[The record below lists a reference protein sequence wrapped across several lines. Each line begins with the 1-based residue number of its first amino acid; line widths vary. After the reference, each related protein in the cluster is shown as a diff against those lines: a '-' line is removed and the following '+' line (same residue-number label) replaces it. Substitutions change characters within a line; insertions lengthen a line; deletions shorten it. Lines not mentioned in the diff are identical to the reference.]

1 LSPQT
6 NTNSISGSNR
16 ATVIGTTLTANNS
29 LSSSNSNI
37 LAKKSAFETS
47 YNKENSPYSSSS
59 SSSTFRQPNST
70 SINSASTKPQITGNN
85 NSGGGINDPINARA
99 DFTNSSSSNNNINR
113 HTSLK
118 KLSPFGSN
126 TNTTNSTNFG
136 TESFEGT
143 NIDNSKMFSP
153 PSSKQNETNLITN
166 NRNFRYPQ
174 TNNSTSNILN
184 PNISN
189 NNQTS
194 SLNVSSGSINNVK
207 SLLNPNLTAATAAAA
222 AAVEAAASLQD
233 NKSKLMKSEH
243 FLKRNSTFN
252 EANDAVTKNINNQ
265 KGFNR
270 SPTTSVSSNNNNINN
285 AQLTPSPLSSV
296 SYPSELVSK
305 RTAIYQSKSV
315 DDELKQPIIINR
327 QANTTSNFRNKNHE
341 ILKDHS
347 PVDDIEMLS
356 TSPTSSTTSSSSS
369 SSYKE
374 NKRPSPSQNLVE
386 KLNNLN
392 NPNSSELSSSGSSRE
407 PSKLSLSEK
416 MKLFSVGTSGVNV
429 NISNAQSVNESSTDG
444 ISRQKSLN
452 KRGFN
457 RFQTQVNYCF

>member
-1 LSPQT
+1 MSPQT
-6 NTNSISGSNR
+6 NTNSISASNR

-37 LAKKSAFETS
+37 LAKKSAFETN

-70 SINSASTKPQITGNN
+70 NINSASTKSQITGNN
-85 NSGGGINDPINARA
+85 NSGGGSNDAINART
-99 DFTNSSSSNNNINR
+99 DYTNSSSSNNNINR

-126 TNTTNSTNFG
+126 TNTTNNNNFG
-136 TESFEGT
+136 TESLEGT
-143 NIDNSKMFSP
+143 NINKSKMFSP
-153 PSSKQNETNLITN
+153 PSSKQNETNLISN

-222 AAVEAAASLQD
+222 EAVASLQD

-243 FLKRNSTFN
+243 FFKRNSTFN
-252 EANDAVTKNINNQ
+252 EAKDDATKNINNQ
-265 KGFNR
+265 KVFNR
-270 SPTTSVSSNNNNINN
+270 SPTASVSSNNNNINN
-285 AQLTPSPLSSV
+285 TQLTPSPLSSV

-305 RTAIYQSKSV
+305 RAAIYQSNSV

-356 TSPTSSTTSSSSS
+356 TSPTSSSSSSSSS

-374 NKRPSPSQNLVE
+374 NKRPSPPQNLIE
-386 KLNNLN
+386 KFNNLN
-392 NPNSSELSSSGSSRE
+392 NPTSSELSSSGSSRE

-429 NISNAQSVNESSTDG
+429 SIGNAQAVNESSTDG